1 MTRRTSM
8 SPDRPPERKRS
19 LWVRYGMLGAVAAGS
34 VGVVNSFIAH
44 AQYGFSQKIGAPIQ
58 LSVDACL
65 ALCLALLGFVLGA
78 LAGAVQRWIMGS
90 RI

>member
-1 MTRRTSM
+1 MASARA
-8 SPDRPPERKRS
+8 PKRKAPS
-19 LWVRYGMLGAVAAGS
+19 WVRYGMLGAVAAGS
-34 VGVVNSFIAH
+34 FGVVNSFIAH

-90 RI
+90 WI